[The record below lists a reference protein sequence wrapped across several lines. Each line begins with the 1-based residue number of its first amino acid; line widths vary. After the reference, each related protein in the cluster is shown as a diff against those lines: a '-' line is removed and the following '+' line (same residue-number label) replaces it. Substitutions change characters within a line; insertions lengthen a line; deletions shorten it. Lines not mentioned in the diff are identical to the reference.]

1 MPARS
6 RARSQAQRPPVP
18 PAVRER
24 IIESYGLDR
33 SAGQRYASWIG
44 ALALHGDLGAGKTC
58 FIQGYAVALG
68 IDEPITSPT
77 YTLIGEYEG
86 RLPLHHIDLYRLAG
100 PEEALGLGLEEY
112 FDVNGIT
119 AIEWAE
125 RAEGLLPPDL
135 LHIQIVADEDEMRT
149 FRIYRENEL

>member
-1 MPARS
+1 MRCVQTHSP
-6 RARSQAQRPPVP
+6 
-18 PAVRER
+18 E
-24 IIESYGLDR
+24 ET
-33 SAGQRYASWIG
+33 W
-44 ALALHGDLGAGKTC
+44 ALAAELADALAPGTVIALHGDLGAGKTC
-58 FIQGYAVALG
+58 FIQGFAAALG

-86 RLPLHHIDLYRLAG
+86 RLPLHHIDLYRLSG

-112 FDVNGIT
+112 FDADGIT

-135 LHIQIVADEDEMRT
+135 LHIRIEVDADGIRT
-149 FRIYRENEL
+149 FTIFRENEA

>member
-1 MPARS
+1 M
-6 RARSQAQRPPVP
+6 
-18 PAVRER
+18 R
-24 IIESYGLDR
+24 IEITNSPEET
-33 SAGQRYASWIG
+33 W
-44 ALALHGDLGAGKTC
+44 ALAAALAEELGPGTVMALHGELGAGKTC
-58 FIQGYAVALG
+58 FIQGYAAALG

-86 RLPLHHIDLYRLAG
+86 RLPLHHLDLYRLSG

-112 FDVNGIT
+112 FDIKGIT

-135 LHIQIVADEDEMRT
+135 LHIQIVVDDTTGART
-149 FRIYRENEL
+149 FRIFKENEA

>member
-1 MPARS
+1 MRIRETNSPEETWALAAELADELPAGT
-6 RARSQAQRPPVP
+6 V
-18 PAVRER
+18 
-24 IIESYGLDR
+24 I
-33 SAGQRYASWIG
+33 
-44 ALALHGDLGAGKTC
+44 ALHGDLGAGKTC

-68 IDEPITSPT
+68 IDEPVTSPT

-86 RLPLHHIDLYRLAG
+86 RLPLHHIDLYRLSG

-125 RAEGLLPPDL
+125 RADGLLPPDL
-135 LHIQIVADEDEMRT
+135 LLIEIKTDDETGART
-149 FRIYRENEL
+149 FRIYRENEA

>member
-1 MPARS
+1 M
-6 RARSQAQRPPVP
+6 
-18 PAVRER
+18 R
-24 IIESYGLDR
+24 IEKTDSPEET
-33 SAGQRYASWIG
+33 W
-44 ALALHGDLGAGKTC
+44 ALAAELADELGPGTVIALHGELGAGKTC
-58 FIQGYAVALG
+58 FIQGFAAALG

-86 RLPLHHIDLYRLAG
+86 RLPLHHIDLYRLSG

-125 RAEGLLPPDL
+125 RADGLLPPDL
-135 LHIQIVADEDEMRT
+135 LHVEINADEQTETRT
-149 FRIYRENEL
+149 FRIFRENEA

>member
-1 MPARS
+1 MRIVKTNSPEETWALAAELADELPAGT
-6 RARSQAQRPPVP
+6 VM
-18 PAVRER
+18 
-24 IIESYGLDR
+24 
-33 SAGQRYASWIG
+33 
-44 ALALHGDLGAGKTC
+44 ALHGDLGAGKTC
-58 FIQGYAVALG
+58 FIQGFAAALG
-68 IDEPITSPT
+68 IDEPVTSPT

-125 RAEGLLPPDL
+125 RAEGLLPPDM
-135 LHIQIVADEDEMRT
+135 LHIEIKTDEQTEERT
-149 FRIYRENEL
+149 FRIFKENEA

>member
-1 MPARS
+1 M
-6 RARSQAQRPPVP
+6 
-18 PAVRER
+18 R
-24 IIESYGLDR
+24 IVETHSPEETWRLAAEL
-33 SAGQRYASWIG
+33 AGELGPGTVI
-44 ALALHGDLGAGKTC
+44 ALHGDLGAGKTC
-58 FIQGYAVALG
+58 FIQGYAAALG

-86 RLPLHHIDLYRLAG
+86 RLPLHHIDLYRLSG

-112 FDVNGIT
+112 FDANGIT

-135 LHIQIVADEDEMRT
+135 LHIQIKVDEQTAVRT
-149 FRIYRENEL
+149 FRIFRENEV

>member
-1 MPARS
+1 M
-6 RARSQAQRPPVP
+6 
-18 PAVRER
+18 R
-24 IIESYGLDR
+24 IVETNSPEETWELAAELADELG
-33 SAGQRYASWIG
+33 AGTVM
-44 ALALHGDLGAGKTC
+44 ALHGDLGAGKTC
-58 FIQGYAVALG
+58 FIQGFAAALG

-86 RLPLHHIDLYRLAG
+86 RLPFHHLDLYRLSG

-125 RAEGLLPPDL
+125 RAEGLLPENL
-135 LHIQIVADEDEMRT
+135 LHIEIKADDDTAIRT
-149 FRIYRENEL
+149 FRIFREGEV

>member
-1 MPARS
+1 MRIVETNSPEETWELA
-6 RARSQAQRPPVP
+6 
-18 PAVRER
+18 AVLADEV
-24 IIESYGLDR
+24 G
-33 SAGQRYASWIG
+33 AGTVM
-44 ALALHGDLGAGKTC
+44 ALHGDLGAGKTC
-58 FIQGYAVALG
+58 FIQGFAAALG

-125 RAEGLLPPDL
+125 RADGLLPPDM
-135 LHIQIVADEDEMRT
+135 LHIEIKADEITGTRT
-149 FRIYRENEL
+149 FRIFKEQVA